1 MLYVNLL
8 HDIKVG
14 VGFQKF
20 IEGLKDF
27 VTRGLYVR
35 NGLSV
40 EGLTTKELSSLKALF
55 DKFSVEETVSLL
67 VFLDRVLESGVDIE
81 TKLFI
86 LGYQGIVPISSREEL
101 EATVVSGLVAETE
114 DDLKQEARGVRLY
127 EGVKREQKV
136 EKSTEEMKIDL
147 QPIALD
153 DLSKDIFKDM

>member
-1 MLYVNLL
+1 M
-8 HDIKVG
+8 
-14 VGFQKF
+14 
-20 IEGLKDF
+20 
-27 VTRGLYVR
+27 
-35 NGLSV
+35 
-40 EGLTTKELSSLKALF
+40 
-55 DKFSVEETVSLL
+55 
-67 VFLDRVLESGVDIE
+67 FLNRVLESDVDIE

-136 EKSTEEMKIDL
+136 EKATEEMKIDL